1 MCRPAV
7 DSHNPSDSTQYSNS
21 DANPRSRKICR
32 SSSSARYAR
41 NSAVTWLRRPT
52 TFERPAKSS
61 SSASDFKRYSYC
73 PIALVYHAHFR
84 ARKTPIALLSGSKPV
99 PTRLDSTRLTI
110 IRPRPNQAS
119 SHANIPSPR
128 VHRLATTQKADELV
142 ESDALRDTRRGA
154 ASHSA
159 LAPHR
164 HASADSTNSYAHAA
178 GSHL

>member
-61 SSASDFKRYSYC
+61 SSASDFKRYSCC
-73 PIALVYHAHFR
+73 PIHLVYHALFG
-84 ARKTPIALLSGSKPV
+84 ARKTPIAPLSGSKSV
-99 PTRLDSTRLTI
+99 PTRLDSRSFEPAQTKRSGTQIFPPLAFTD
-110 IRPRPNQAS
+110 N
-119 SHANIPSPR
+119 PSPNFLSSKSANS
-128 VHRLATTQKADELV
+128 VAAAGSPPPKKADELV
-142 ESDALRDTRRGA
+142 ESA

-159 LAPHR
+159 LAPHL
-164 HASADSTNSYAHAA
+164 HASADSTNSY
-178 GSHL
+178 